1 MQEEKQAWEELYE
14 RRSIKRTDELLAIQP
29 SVVQEAGQSCTQRE
43 IVKVNATDT
52 HHQTEAFSDT

>member
-14 RRSIKRTDELLAIQP
+14 RRSMKRTDALLVIQP
-29 SVVQEAGQSCTQRE
+29 SVVQEAGQSCMQRE
-43 IVKVNATDT
+43 IVKANATDT